1 MRFTKV
7 FRGSFALA
15 IGLLVVGGW
24 AEVARA
30 ADAHRLVEK
39 GAVLL
44 DVRSEE
50 EFAQG
55 HLPGAVNIPAFQL
68 PGRLDEV
75 GMKSRQVVV
84 YCASGERSAWA
95 AKLMRAN
102 GFRHVY
108 NLGAMSRWY
117 RTHDSIREARAS
129 RRLNS

>member
-1 MRFTKV
+1 MRFPKKA
-7 FRGSFALA
+7 FGFMA
-15 IGLLVVGGW
+15 GLVVVVGW

-30 ADAHRLVEK
+30 ADPHRLVEK

-50 EFAQG
+50 EFAEG
-55 HLPGAVNIPAFQL
+55 HLPGAVNIPVFEL
-68 PGRLDEV
+68 PGRLEEV
-75 GMKSRQVVV
+75 GIHSRHVVV

-108 NLGAMSRWY
+108 NMGAMSRWY
-117 RTHDSIREARAS
+117 RAHNGVREAHMAARS
-129 RRLNS
+129 RVST